1 MTENT
6 LVFIHGL
13 ESTAQG
19 AKGQFFSQNF
29 PQMVIEDYIGDF
41 AARMEKLNIL
51 LAGKTNL
58 VIVGS
63 SYGGLMAVC
72 FAMENA
78 DRVKK
83 LILLAPAL
91 NLPEF
96 NTVSHRKLNIPVI
109 VYHGT
114 GDDVVDPQTVKR
126 IAGKY
131 FNHLE
136 HHFVEDDH
144 PLHQTFPVLDWKK
157 LLLTD

>member
-1 MTENT
+1 MGNT

-19 AKGQFFSQNF
+19 AKGQYFSKHF
-29 PQMVIEDYIGDF
+29 PQMMIEDYVGDF
-41 AARMEKLNIL
+41 TVRMEKLNKL

-91 NLPEF
+91 NLSEF
-96 NTVSHRKLNIPVI
+96 NTVSHKKLTLPVV
-109 VYHGT
+109 VYHGA
-114 GDDVVDPQTVKR
+114 GDDIVDPQKVKQ
-126 IAGKY
+126 IAEKY
-131 FNHLE
+131 FSNLE
-136 HHFVEDDH
+136 HYFVNDDH
-144 PLHQTFPVLDWKK
+144 PLHKTFPVLDWKR
-157 LLLTD
+157 LLMTD